1 MTTAR
6 TRSLVI
12 TVITVPRRLPAA
24 MAKGSLK
31 AGDDDDTK
39 PLKYLSLDEGLER
52 AKYAKGT
59 AVDAKP
65 SKKRTASKSPLREEK
80 KNSNSYRSLFGS
92 SDEEKEEGAI
102 HEPRE
107 ITNDLDQQQE
117 DFQAA

>member
-1 MTTAR
+1 
-6 TRSLVI
+6 
-12 TVITVPRRLPAA
+12 

-31 AGDDDDTK
+31 AGDDDETK
-39 PLKYLSLDEGLER
+39 PLKYLSLAEGLER

-80 KNSNSYRSLFGS
+80 KNGLFGS

-102 HEPRE
+102 H
-107 ITNDLDQQQE
+107 
-117 DFQAA
+117 